1 MYLSIQRNDVS
12 DFAED
17 GFMNEKKNQLDLKQK
32 NCFENHNVF

>member
-17 GFMNEKKNQLDLKQK
+17 GFMNEKKKTVG
-32 NCFENHNVF
+32 FETKKLL